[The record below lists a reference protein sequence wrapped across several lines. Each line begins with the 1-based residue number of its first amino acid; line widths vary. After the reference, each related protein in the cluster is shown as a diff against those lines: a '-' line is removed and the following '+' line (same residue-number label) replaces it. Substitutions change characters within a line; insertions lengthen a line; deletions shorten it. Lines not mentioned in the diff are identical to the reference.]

1 MELTGCY
8 LQNPNFQS
16 FDLSKCGPK
25 VSRVDQA
32 VVKIWANTC
41 DHFQLLL
48 ELDIELA
55 SLQFIGKS
63 VRNEL
68 IFFL

>member
-1 MELTGCY
+1 MGCY

-25 VSRVDQA
+25 VSRADQ
-32 VVKIWANTC
+32 VIVKIWANTC
-41 DHFQLLL
+41 DHFQLLV
-48 ELDIELA
+48 ELDIGLA
-55 SLQFIGKS
+55 SLRYIGKS

-68 IFFL
+68 MFFP

>member
-1 MELTGCY
+1 MGCC

-25 VSRVDQA
+25 ISRVGQ
-32 VVKIWANTC
+32 VTVKIWANTC
-41 DHFQLLL
+41 DHFQLLV
-48 ELDIELA
+48 ELDIGLA

-63 VRNEL
+63 VRSEL
-68 IFFL
+68 LFFP